1 MAPTIPQTIAIPFP
15 APITL
20 TGLFS
25 IQSELLEPNINTAV
39 ATAQAALVLSP
50 PGAVQSG
57 IDFTALGNASLD
69 FVQLAGDVGNVF
81 CQDFEAVI
89 TEGLAVAQ
97 LVVSIISAA
106 TAAGAGAAP

>member
-1 MAPTIPQTIAIPFP
+1 MSPTIPQTIAIPLFP
-15 APITL
+15 PTTL

-25 IQSELLEPNINTAV
+25 IQSEILETNINAAV

-69 FVQLAGDVGNVF
+69 FVQLAADVGNVF

-89 TEGLAVAQ
+89 TEGLAVAN
-97 LVVSIISAA
+97 LVASILGAAAAGA
-106 TAAGAGAAP
+106 TAAG

>member
-1 MAPTIPQTIAIPFP
+1 MSPTIPQTIDIPFLVP
-15 APITL
+15 TTL
-20 TGLFS
+20 TGLYS
-25 IQSELLEPNINTAV
+25 IQTVLLEANINAAV

-50 PGAVQSG
+50 PGATQSG

-89 TEGLAVAQ
+89 TEGLAVGQ
-97 LVVSIISAA
+97 LVAAIIG
-106 TAAGAGAAP
+106 AAGEYK

>member
-1 MAPTIPQTIAIPFP
+1 MSPTIPQTIPTP
-15 APITL
+15 LVTPIAL

-25 IQSELLEPNINTAV
+25 VQSEILEATINPAV

-57 IDFTALGNASLD
+57 IDFTALGDASLD

-89 TEGLAVAQ
+89 TEGLAVAN
-97 LVVSIISAA
+97 LVAA
-106 TAAGAGAAP
+106 ILGAAASAGHP

>member
-1 MAPTIPQTIAIPFP
+1 MAPTIPQTISIPFLP
-15 APITL
+15 PTTL

-25 IQSELLEPNINTAV
+25 IQTELLEANINPAV
-39 ATAQAALVLSP
+39 LTAQAALVLAP

-57 IDFTALGNASLD
+57 IDFTALGNATLD
-69 FVQLAGDVGNVF
+69 MVQLAGDVGNVF

-97 LVVSIISAA
+97 LVASIIG
-106 TAAGAGAAP
+106 AAGEFS